1 MTHLDLNS
9 CQGECS
15 DTTFSSSILFDSRTA
30 VCRKRS
36 YHLLLQGSDQ
46 MSAFPGS
53 LSRLL
58 TLDSAYSF
66 CVPYIRNLR
75 YFSHYFKIVLICL
88 LYPRPLSLEG
98 SDTVSHGTLVGSGQ
112 LTERSSCWNKVADGR
127 HDLYKEALAGVQG

>member
-88 LYPRPLSLEG
+88 VSLWACEFLEG
-98 SDTVSHGTLVGSGQ
+98 KGHVSLCTHSTLPRSYHCTVGAQ
-112 LTERSSCWNKVADGR
+112 
-127 HDLYKEALAGVQG
+127 